1 MPESLGRLLRFR
13 GIAGALHN
21 RSYRIYISGNAISLT
36 GSWMQRLAVG
46 WLTWQ
51 LTESGTWLGLIAFA
65 DLFPSILLGP
75 LGGALADRYRRLPIL
90 KLASVFRLVQAGTL
104 AALTAAGL
112 ITIEL
117 LFLLTAATGII
128 AAFNQ
133 PARLALLPSL
143 VRERNLGSA
152 IALNSVVF
160 NLARFAGPAI
170 GGVVIVQAGIAW
182 AFAINAATYVVFLAF
197 LMRLRV
203 VEDHGR
209 RRRSASL
216 LSSIGEGVAFTARHR
231 GIAPLLLLLVVAFV
245 LARPFFELLP
255 GFADRVFGGGA
266 GLLAT
271 FTATVGIGAV
281 FGGLFMAER
290 PQRVPLTLIVLAS
303 MAVSAL
309 ALVLF
314 AASDRTY
321 VAVPALAVVGFT
333 MVSYGVGS
341 LTLLQ
346 AAVDSGI
353 RARVLSLYG
362 LIFRGGPS
370 IGAIGL
376 GAASEVLGLQLPVA
390 VAAAL
395 VFLGAALAFA
405 RRRRLA
411 AALERPPTS
420 S

>member
-1 MPESLGRLLRFR
+1 M
-13 GIAGALHN
+13 
-21 RSYRIYISGNAISLT
+21 
-36 GSWMQRLAVG
+36 
-46 WLTWQ
+46 
-51 LTESGTWLGLIAFA
+51 
-65 DLFPSILLGP
+65 
-75 LGGALADRYRRLPIL
+75 
-90 KLASVFRLVQAGTL
+90 
-104 AALTAAGL
+104 
-112 ITIEL
+112 
-117 LFLLTAATGII
+117 
-128 AAFNQ
+128 
-133 PARLALLPSL
+133 
-143 VRERNLGSA
+143 
-152 IALNSVVF
+152 
-160 NLARFAGPAI
+160 
-170 GGVVIVQAGIAW
+170 QAGIAW
-182 AFAINAATYVVFLAF
+182 AFAINAATYIVFLAF
-197 LMRLRV
+197 LLRLRV

-216 LSSIGEGVAFTARHR
+216 LSSIGEGVAFAAGHR
-231 GIAPLLLLLVVAFV
+231 GIAPLLLLLLVAFV
-245 LARPFFELLP
+245 LARPFVELLP

-281 FGGLFMAER
+281 LGGLFMAER
-290 PQRVPLTLIVLAS
+290 PQRAPLTLIVLVS
-303 MAVSAL
+303 MGVSAL
-309 ALVLF
+309 ALALF
-314 AASDRTY
+314 AASDRAY
-321 VAVPALAVVGFT
+321 VALPALAVVGFT

-346 AAVDSGI
+346 AAVDSEI

-390 VAAAL
+390 AAAAL
-395 VFLGAALAFA
+395 VFLAAALAFA